1 MDRGHEKGRR
11 LPVFRFDRMLGVAR
25 DVRTFLARPRVSGQ
39 MYKSRNI
46 GQVSQQAK
54 NKIQK
59 IRNELKGKRREVRQL
74 RQAQRAAEAEGSRHR
89 KREKRVQQEIVQLEG
104 ELRAAKE
111 QRARGARGGWPPPR
125 ISRGWNALWRRISE
139 GSDYASRRLKG
150 RLLRLLGSWAGLDL
164 FRTLEQKRGQKATLG
179 SRPDGSEPVSRGTP
193 GPKGG
198 SEENL
203 TPKPFI
209 VGVPRSGT
217 TLLRLMLDA
226 HPDLAIPPE
235 TVFIH
240 LAAEACKHASDPRQA
255 FLETVTSH
263 RRWKPLH
270 IEDDLLSQRVA
281 AIEPFDLGEALRAL
295 YGLYAE
301 RFGKPRWGDK
311 TPHYLRR
318 MTLIQKL
325 LPEARFIHIIR
336 DGRDVALSVKD
347 LWFGANSVEEAA
359 RQWRLGIEKARRQSG
374 KLPHYL
380 EIRYEDL
387 VLDTETTLRRI
398 CDFVDLPW
406 SPSMLDYHKTAG
418 ERLSEMGRD
427 VTAPKGETKKPGKE
441 RNAILFS
448 LANKPPQQER
458 IGRWRQE
465 MTAMDRERFEKE
477 AGEMLR
483 GMGYDVG

>member
-1 MDRGHEKGRR
+1 M
-11 LPVFRFDRMLGVAR
+11 PVFRFDRMLDMAR
-25 DVRTFLARPRVSGQ
+25 DVRTSLARRRVSGQ
-39 MYKSRNI
+39 MYKSRNK
-46 GQVSQQAK
+46 GHSSQQAK
-54 NKIQK
+54 HEVQR
-59 IRNELKGKRREVRQL
+59 IRDELEGKRREVRRL
-74 RQAQRAAEAEGSRHR
+74 RQAQRAAEAEGSRHS
-89 KREKRVQQEIVQLEG
+89 KKEKRVRQEIVRLER

-111 QRARGARGGWPPPR
+111 QRARGTRSGRPISRVARGWAPLR
-125 ISRGWNALWRRISE
+125 RRIS
-139 GSDYASRRLKG
+139 GAIDYALRRLGG
-150 RLLRLLGSWAGLDL
+150 RSLRLLGSWADL
-164 FRTLEQKRGQKATLG
+164 FRTREQKGGQRVTPT
-179 SRPDGSEPVSRGTP
+179 SRPEDDAVSRRTP
-193 GPKGG
+193 GREGNP
-198 SEENL
+198 EESL
-203 TPKPFI
+203 TPSPFI

-240 LAAEACKHASDPRQA
+240 LAAKACKHASDPRRA

-318 MTLIQKL
+318 MTLIQEL

-347 LWFGANSVEEAA
+347 LWFGADSVEEAA
-359 RQWRLGIEKARRQSG
+359 RQWRGGIEKARRQSG
-374 KLPHYL
+374 NLSHYL

-406 SPSMLDYHKTAG
+406 SPSMLDYHETADG
-418 ERLSEMGRD
+418 RLGEMGRD
-427 VTAPKGETKKPGKE
+427 VTPPNGDEARRQGKD

-448 LANKPPQQER
+448 LANKPPQRDR

-465 MTAMDRERFEKE
+465 MTAIDRERFEE
-477 AGEMLR
+477 VAGETLR
-483 GMGYDVG
+483 GLGYDVG